1 MTDAPKATTSTT
13 GDPLAP
19 PTGRITVGVDDSD
32 GARRALRWALAL
44 AEVTGA
50 TVQVVHVFPRHFSWI
65 DGDLS
70 AEELERSRRSA
81 LAVAER
87 DLAAVVDDVVADKP
101 AVALVRTPMLG
112 DPRAVLVEEAKQSDL
127 LVVGSRGR
135 GGVAGLLLGSVSQR
149 CIETAACPVVVVP
162 PASAS

>member
-1 MTDAPKATTSTT
+1 MTAAPKATTTS
-13 GDPLAP
+13 GRLLAA

-32 GARRALRWALAL
+32 GARRALGWALAL

-65 DGDLS
+65 DGDLT
-70 AEELERSRRSA
+70 AEELERSRQSA
-81 LAVAER
+81 MAVAER
-87 DLAAVVDDVVADKP
+87 ELAAVVDDVVADHP
-101 AVALVRTPMLG
+101 TVTLVRTPRLG
-112 DPRAVLVEEAKQSDL
+112 DPRAVLMEEARESDL

-149 CIETAACPVVVVP
+149 CIETAAYPVVVVP
-162 PASAS
+162 PASAA